1 MPPRTSLIASARSL
15 ALRPKPV
22 VPQWHA
28 ARFAPVVRRGFADDS
43 SQPKNDSKPAP
54 KGPNTE
60 PLPHV
65 SEEARDMAKIQGKQS
80 PEIEQ
85 GTPIDEVIRKDK
97 EAQKHL
103 PKVMRDSLKSSA
115 PGGSRSF
122 STSAV
127 VRQEMQ
133 ESGQMEPADE
143 MLPIEFPND
152 TGVQAF
158 SENRFVTPLNEHG
171 LKFPPVPMPMPAEDR
186 LKSRQDP
193 VVGFFTNML
202 MKHGEKAAAERNMN
216 FILNHLRTTAP
227 PKLNPAT
234 PLLPGAPPPSHLPL
248 NPVLY
253 LTLAV
258 DSVAPLLRIKNLKGQ
273 AGGGQALQMPVALNQ
288 RQRRRAAIEW
298 IITSAS
304 KKRGKGSGK
313 FMFAQKVAEEV
324 VSVVQGTSSCWER
337 RLNFHKQGVAARANL
352 TAGSGRNRQSRR

>member
-1 MPPRTSLIASARSL
+1 MPPRTSLFAPARSL
-15 ALRPKPV
+15 ALRSKGV
-22 VPQWHA
+22 APQWHT

-43 SQPKNDSKPAP
+43 SNSKDDSKPEP

-115 PGGSRSF
+115 PDGSRSF

-127 VRQEMQ
+127 ARQEMQ
-133 ESGQMEPADE
+133 EPAQLEPVE
-143 MLPIEFPND
+143 ETLPIEFPND
-152 TGVQAF
+152 LGVQAF
-158 SENRFVTPLNEHG
+158 TNNRFVTPLNEHG
-171 LKFPPVPMPMPAEDR
+171 LKFAPVPMPMPAENR
-186 LKSRQDP
+186 LKSRKDP
-193 VVGFFTNML
+193 VVEFFTNML
-202 MKHGEKAAAERNMN
+202 MRHGEKATAERNMN

-227 PKLNPAT
+227 PRVNPAT

-248 NPVLY
+248 NPALY

-288 RQRRRAAIEW
+288 RQRRRTAIEW

-304 KKRGKGSGK
+304 KKQSKGSGK
-313 FMFAQKVAEEV
+313 FTFAQKVAEEV
-324 VSVVQGTSSCWER
+324 VSVVQGNSSCWER

-352 TAGSGRNRQSRR
+352 AAGGRKGRQNRR

>member
-1 MPPRTSLIASARSL
+1 MPPRTSLLTPVRSL
-15 ALRPKPV
+15 ALRPKRAA
-22 VPQWHA
+22 PQWHA
-28 ARFAPVVRRGFADDS
+28 ARFAPVMRRGYADDS
-43 SQPKNDSKPAP
+43 SNTKNEPTP

-65 SEEARDMAKIQGKQS
+65 SEEASEMAKIQGKQS

-85 GTPIDEVIRKDK
+85 GTPVEEVIKKDK

-103 PKVMRDSLKSSA
+103 PKVIRDSLESSA
-115 PGGSRSF
+115 PSGSRSF

-127 VRQEMQ
+127 TRQEMGQ
-133 ESGQMEPADE
+133 QMEPADAA
-143 MLPIEFPND
+143 LPLEFPNE

-158 SENRFVTPLNEHG
+158 SENLFVTPLNEQG
-171 LKFPPVPMPMPAEDR
+171 LKFAPVPMPMPAEDR
-186 LKSRQDP
+186 LKSRLDP
-193 VVGFFTNML
+193 VVSFFTNML

-216 FILNHLRTTAP
+216 YILNHIRTSPP

-258 DSVAPLLRIKNLKGQ
+258 DSVAPLLKVKALKGQ
-273 AGGGQALQMPVALNQ
+273 AGGGQALQVPVALNQ
-288 RQRRRAAIEW
+288 RQRRRQAIEW

-304 KKRGKGSGK
+304 KRRSKGSGK

-324 VSVVQGTSSCWER
+324 VSVVQGTSSCWDR
-337 RLNFHKQGVAARANL
+337 RLNHHKQGVAARANL
-352 TAGSGRNRQSRR
+352 ATGSGRKRQSRR